1 MAFQAFRPFDALRPF
16 RSPVGG
22 DGKIRQPVALEAPA
36 LEAGTYFVNAL
47 GELLVHGTKRV
58 EPQE

>member
-1 MAFQAFRPFDALRPF
+1 MSLQALRPLNAFRPFRVPL
-16 RSPVGG
+16 G
-22 DGKIRQPVALEAPA
+22 DDMIRQPVALEDPDT
-36 LEAGTYFVNAL
+36 AGTYFVNAL

>member
-1 MAFQAFRPFDALRPF
+1 MTFQVFRPFQALRPF
-16 RSPVGG
+16 TTPVGG
-22 DGKIRQPVALEAPA
+22 DGKIRQPVVLEVDTT
-36 LEAGTYFVNAL
+36 GTYFVNAE

>member
-1 MAFQAFRPFDALRPF
+1 MTFQVFQPFQALRPF
-16 RSPVGG
+16 TTPVGD
-22 DGKIRQPVALEAPA
+22 DGKISQPVVLEAPA